1 MHIFSIGK
9 AFPYVENAKNYLMA
23 GKGANVADFF
33 TFMHNPN
40 APITVKW
47 EKIDS
52 ADRYEI
58 ELIAP
63 QYESEPTVVPCSAEV
78 AELALFNLYKG
89 AEYTVR
95 ITAYQ
100 GQVAIESGISA
111 FQTTSLGP
119 RVMKVDGIYNVRDL
133 GGYKTACGKRTHQG
147 LLYRGGA
154 LSPAD
159 VYDSQLT
166 EAGKATMKNTLKIKT
181 EIDLRHPDET
191 GICVKSLIPNAE
203 LIQVTIGP
211 YDVAFSE
218 RPEGK
223 AAYKKLFSTF
233 AKSEKYPIYIHCTG
247 GADRTGTVS
256 FLLNALLCVP
266 EEILIQDYEFTSF
279 SIYHMRNTREG
290 VYQEYFNKFR
300 NSLNS
305 FKGDT
310 LQEKTENYLLSI
322 GVTKSE
328 INELKSIFLK

>member
-1 MHIFSIGK
+1 MHIFPIGK

-47 EKIDS
+47 EKIDG

-166 EAGKATMKNTLKIKT
+166 EAGKATMKNTMKIKT
-181 EIDLRHPDET
+181 EIELRHPDET
-191 GICVKSLIPNAE
+191 GILENSLIPGAE
-203 LIQVTIGP
+203 MIRIVVGP
-211 YDVAFSE
+211 YDVAFSD
-218 RPEGK
+218 RAEGK
-223 AAYKKLFSTF
+223 YAYRTFFSTL
-233 AKSEKYPIYIHCTG
+233 ARQENYPIYFHCTG
-247 GADRTGTVS
+247 GADRTGTLS
-256 FLLNALLCVP
+256 FLLNALLGVS

-279 SIYHMRNTREG
+279 SIYHMRNTQSG
-290 VYQEYFNKFR
+290 VYKDYFEKFR
-300 NSLNS
+300 NLLESYDGS
-305 FKGDT
+305 T
-310 LQEKTENYLLSI
+310 LQEKTERYLLSI
-322 GVTKSE
+322 GVTEKE
-328 INELKSIFLK
+328 IEAIKEIML